1 MATPN
6 QPRDSDIDGSYIDER
21 KLAGRKTPPQQRTTA
36 DDETN
41 PTAEENGFD
50 RNVDAAVLTA
60 DRKTGT
66 VYVVLDD
73 SFTRGIKIEVT
84 EGDDVI
90 SLKNKIKKEASPIFD
105 SVPMVGVVLFK
116 SEGTTVMEAESTS
129 DTVEIPLNP
138 VGQALNVFEEWNL
151 GVTWGTKNKPL
162 IVVYSPPAITMTNH
176 NGECS
181 VFVCECAFVDEIFL
195 NCYVMRNASLY
206 IYCKFVVFSCD
217 F

>member
-1 MATPN
+1 MTRPYTLIYN
-6 QPRDSDIDGSYIDER
+6 IYIYEQPAANDRIGS
-21 KLAGRKTPPQQRTTA
+21 LLRTTMNDA
-36 DDETN
+36 TQN
-41 PTAEENGFD
+41 D

-84 EGDDVI
+84 EDDDVSSI
-90 SLKNKIKKEASPIFD
+90 KDKIMERKKNFFASFD
-105 SVPMVGVVLFK
+105 ADDLILCESK
-116 SEGTTVMEAESTS
+116 GTTKLETESTS
-129 DTVEIPLNP
+129 DNVEIPLNS
-138 VGQALNVFEEWNL
+138 VGRALNVFEEWNI
-151 GVTWGTKNKPL
+151 GVTWGTKDKPL
-162 IVVYSPPAITMTNH
+162 IVVHSPPAITKTNH

>member
-1 MATPN
+1 MNDATQN
-6 QPRDSDIDGSYIDER
+6 
-21 KLAGRKTPPQQRTTA
+21 
-36 DDETN
+36 
-41 PTAEENGFD
+41 D

-66 VYVVLDD
+66 VYVVLDGYY
-73 SFTRGIKIEVT
+73 SKGMQIEVV
-84 EGDDVI
+84 EGDNII
-90 SLKNKIKKEASPIFD
+90 SIKDKIKKEASPVFD
-105 SVPMVGVVLFK
+105 SVPMLGVVLFK

-195 NCYVMRNASLY
+195 NCYVMPHY
-206 IYCKFVVFSCD
+206 VHCKFVVFHTISMTIFCD
-217 F
+217 SSPVYSTTRRSKW